1 MLEEEYRE
9 FVREIDREHEEYKTQ
24 MKKLPTEDLYESFY
38 QIHAHE
44 EFYNFLVNYG
54 KSYMRRDFAKKEIVE
69 DLYYR
74 FMKTEYD
81 LTQDDLREFI
91 YYDIQDRYKKLS
103 SEEM

>member
-1 MLEEEYRE
+1 MLEEEYKV
-9 FVREIDREHEEYKTQ
+9 FVRELDRENKEYKEQ
-24 MKKLPTEDLYESFY
+24 MKKLSADDLYESYY

-44 EFYNFLVNYG
+44 EFYNFLINYG
-54 KSYMRRDFAKKEIVE
+54 KNYMRKDFAKTDIVE

-91 YYDIQDRYKKLS
+91 YYDIQDRYKKET

>member
-1 MLEEEYRE
+1 MLEEEYQG
-9 FVREIDREHEEYKTQ
+9 FVRELDREIKEYKEQT
-24 MKKLPTEDLYESFY
+24 KKLPVEDLYESYY

-54 KSYMRRDFAKKEIVE
+54 KNYMRKDFAKNNIIE

-91 YYDIQDRYKKLS
+91 YYDIQDRHKKENN
-103 SEEM
+103 EEM

>member
-1 MLEEEYRE
+1 MLEEEYQE
-9 FVREIDREHEEYKTQ
+9 FVRELDKENKEYREKMT
-24 MKKLPTEDLYESFY
+24 KLSTEDLYESYY

-44 EFYNFLVNYG
+44 SFYNFLLNYG
-54 KSYMRRDFAKKEIVE
+54 IRYMRKDFAKTNIVE

-91 YYDIQDRYKKLS
+91 YYDIQDRHKKEND
-103 SEEM
+103 EEM